1 MVHPGFRGP
10 PGLPGPSMIVDVIK
24 GRAGFSGRKGEP
36 GQQGHAGNGAV
47 TSHLFFKPVV
57 FCFFFPNSEQYRNI

>member
-47 TSHLFFKPVV
+47 T
-57 FCFFFPNSEQYRNI
+57 